1 MPTTKRKS
9 KGKGKGKTARSK
21 ATKTPKAAS
30 KRRSA
35 NVPESQRHT
44 ERVILRLDPE
54 VAARLRAIAAAWHVT
69 LAEVVTD
76 ALDALKRA
84 APPRRR

>member
-1 MPTTKRKS
+1 MAAKK
-9 KGKGKGKTARSK
+9 KKTAAK
-21 ATKTPKAAS
+21 KK
-30 KRRSA
+30 KRRTA
-35 NVPESQRHT
+35 NVKESQRHT

-76 ALDALKRA
+76 ALDALKK
-84 APPRRR
+84 APPKGRK

>member
-1 MPTTKRKS
+1 M
-9 KGKGKGKTARSK
+9 
-21 ATKTPKAAS
+21 ATKKKKAAAKK
-30 KRRSA
+30 KRRTA

-76 ALDALKRA
+76 ALDALRRA
-84 APPRRR
+84 PRTRSS